1 MSSKSVYE
9 RMPLREEFEKRVDK
23 ADFIVGK
30 HLLENKGPPIILRDK
45 GAAHE
50 KKVFFVVVLVFIE
63 LGSTKV
69 NDIFDNLFVTQS

>member
-50 KKVFFVVVLVFIE
+50 KKVFFCCSVGLYRAGFNK
-63 LGSTKV
+63 GQRY
-69 NDIFDNLFVTQS
+69 F